1 MLKKRGR
8 LRKRKGGHLR
18 ILGQSV
24 ASGGGEGHREALTE
38 ISIACQEEVSGD
50 GVEDT
55 PIPKQAELNLRIGLP
70 RPARDFIRSGGIP
83 ILFVDRRALVDDVGQ
98 HPRFP
103 QTSYAADSDL
113 QLRIGSIMKTILL
126 SFFAAG
132 MLAAPVVANAAQA
145 DVGKLDCDVSKG
157 IGVIVGSK
165 QDVDCTYTPNAAG
178 DVSQHYVGTITD
190 FGLDVGTV
198 EEGRMVWLVFNA
210 TREPVAGLQGNYAG
224 VTADASVG
232 IGGGAN
238 VLVGG
243 TSKTVSLQP
252 VSLEGDVGVNLAVGV
267 AALKL
272 RLAD

>member
-1 MLKKRGR
+1 M
-8 LRKRKGGHLR
+8 
-18 ILGQSV
+18 
-24 ASGGGEGHREALTE
+24 
-38 ISIACQEEVSGD
+38 
-50 GVEDT
+50 EDT

-70 RPARDFIRSGGIP
+70 RPARDFIRLGGFR

-103 QTSYAADSDL
+103 RTSYAADSDL
-113 QLRIGSIMKTILL
+113 QLRIGSMMKTILL
-126 SFFAAG
+126 SLFAAG
-132 MLAAPVVANAAQA
+132 IFAAPVVANAAQA

-165 QDVDCTYTPNAAG
+165 QDVDCTYTPSAAG
-178 DVSQHYVGTITD
+178 DASQHYVGTITD

-198 EEGRMVWLVFNA
+198 EKGRMVWLVFNA
-210 TREPVAGLQGNYAG
+210 TREPIAGLEGNYTG

-243 TSKTVSLQP
+243 TNKTVSLQP

-272 RLAD
+272 QLAD